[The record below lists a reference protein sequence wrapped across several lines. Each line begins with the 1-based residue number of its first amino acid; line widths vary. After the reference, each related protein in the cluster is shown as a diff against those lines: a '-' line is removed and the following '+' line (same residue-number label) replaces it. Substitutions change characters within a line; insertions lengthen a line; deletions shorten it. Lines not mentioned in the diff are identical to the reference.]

1 MFLFFRRIDEVIFLI
16 YFHSVVLM
24 YKVNT
29 TSLMSNFDN
38 DFFSN
43 FTGADALNLSRKKI
57 KAVMFSYN
65 TKFVKPLSFIWFYQQ
80 SKSSI
85 ADNDIFI
92 WLNFSPW
99 RFKYQFIKKG

>member
-38 DFFSN
+38 DFFR
-43 FTGADALNLSRKKI
+43 TSR
-57 KAVMFSYN
+57 VLM
-65 TKFVKPLSFIWFYQQ
+65 P
-80 SKSSI
+80 
-85 ADNDIFI
+85 
-92 WLNFSPW
+92 
-99 RFKYQFIKKG
+99 